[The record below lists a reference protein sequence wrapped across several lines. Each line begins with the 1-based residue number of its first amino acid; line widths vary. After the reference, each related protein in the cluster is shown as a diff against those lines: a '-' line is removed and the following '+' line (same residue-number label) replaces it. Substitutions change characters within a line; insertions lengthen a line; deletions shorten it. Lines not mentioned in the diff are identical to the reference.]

1 MTYTFTS
8 NLNLEVYQTETI
20 YEVSLD
26 VVWKSIRNLFSK
38 GTLVTIVDENGNSK
52 RFQK

>member
-1 MTYTFTS
+1 MIYYITS
-8 NLNLEVYQTETI
+8 NLNLRV
-20 YEVSLD
+20 YEVKSMCEVPLD
-26 VVWKSIRNLFSK
+26 VVWKSQRNLFSK

>member
-1 MTYTFTS
+1 MKYYITS
-8 NLNLEVYQTETI
+8 NLNLRV
-20 YEVSLD
+20 YEVESMCEVPLD
-26 VVWKSIRNLFSK
+26 IVWKSQRNLFSK